1 MELYRAVVKMEQDGD
16 ADDKSTYISLSF
28 IKLSDGLYIEHSF
41 CWQPGIQEGAA
52 YWHEDQDMFED
63 EGFTFVKELTLDVS
77 HVLASL
83 KQKSSSV
90 QKEKAPSVESPTTA
104 ASPKVDVQSEK
115 PQNAD
120 DKVVENGAAYPI

>member
-1 MELYRAVVKMEQDGD
+1 
-16 ADDKSTYISLSF
+16 
-28 IKLSDGLYIEHSF
+28 
-41 CWQPGIQEGAA
+41 
-52 YWHEDQDMFED
+52 MFED
-63 EGFTFVKELTLDVS
+63 EGFTFVKELALDVS
-77 HVLASL
+77 HVLAPP

-120 DKVVENGAAYPI
+120 DKVFENGAAYPI